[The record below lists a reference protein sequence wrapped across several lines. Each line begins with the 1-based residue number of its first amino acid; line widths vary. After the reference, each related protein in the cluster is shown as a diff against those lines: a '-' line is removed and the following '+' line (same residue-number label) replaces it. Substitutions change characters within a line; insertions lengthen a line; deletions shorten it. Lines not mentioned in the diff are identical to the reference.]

1 MKKKSLIVNHK
12 KKSTVKERSKSM
24 INEESGLNEIDKIKN
39 NFLAYLDSTEL
50 ARKNSLPKEEKI
62 KINNTENWAQILVRK
77 EMEFE
82 DVVQKLNIKT
92 FLVK

>member
-1 MKKKSLIVNHK
+1 
-12 KKSTVKERSKSM
+12 M

-50 ARKNSLPKEEKI
+50 TRKNSLPKEEKI